1 MRDVPIKMRKII
13 VKFWKC
19 CEIFAR
25 ELIQFAVVSQNSVII
40 LCAVLPRQCL
50 GQVGILGGRSTVSRR
65 GADFPSSVVSR

>member
-40 LCAVLPRQCL
+40 LCAALPRS
-50 GQVGILGGRSTVSRR
+50 GRYFGRSEYGQQARH
-65 GADFPSSVVSR
+65 